1 MHIFKCLMSL
11 ISNTSS
17 LPFLLFCYSTF
28 PSPSA
33 CLSPLSITLYLP
45 LLFPLFHLPQGRQQ
59 RLFDYSRSEGERE
72 FTVAAC
78 SPNGQAV
85 AFGSYDRI
93 RIFAWSPRQSAWSES
108 ASKEISCLYTLSALI
123 WRRDGARLA
132 LGSISGAV
140 LLYES
145 VLKRTI
151 WQDKFELIFVAP
163 SQLLVRSLAEPTQ
176 QLTIE
181 SQLGLEIDDVRIMGK
196 DNFLVGR
203 TEESLILCD
212 LTRNLAS
219 EVPWTAS
226 GRHERFYFENLN
238 VCLIFNVGEL
248 SLVEYGDNRI
258 LGSVRT
264 EFVNPHVI
272 SVRLN
277 ERGNARENK
286 KLAFLLDAK
295 TICVVDLVSQMISG
309 QINHETKIDWLE
321 LSETAHKLLFRDKK
335 LRLILVDN
343 YSGKKQTLLSNIS
356 FVQWVPQSDV
366 VVAQSNSNLAIWYNI
381 DLPEH
386 VTLQSIRGEA
396 IEVIRENVSIELSD

>member
-1 MHIFKCLMSL
+1 
-11 ISNTSS
+11 
-17 LPFLLFCYSTF
+17 
-28 PSPSA
+28 
-33 CLSPLSITLYLP
+33 
-45 LLFPLFHLPQGRQQ
+45 
-59 RLFDYSRSEGERE
+59 
-72 FTVAAC
+72 V
-78 SPNGQAV
+78 
-85 AFGSYDRI
+85 
-93 RIFAWSPRQSAWSES
+93 
-108 ASKEISCLYTLSALI
+108 
-123 WRRDGARLA
+123 
-132 LGSISGAV
+132 
-140 LLYES
+140 
-145 VLKRTI
+145 

-163 SQLLVRSLAEPTQ
+163 SQLLVRSLTEPSQ

-181 SQLGLEIDDVRIMGK
+181 SQLGLEIDDVRIMGR
-196 DNFLVGR
+196 DNYLVAR

-212 LTRNLAS
+212 LTRNLSS

-226 GRHERFYFENLN
+226 GHHERFYFENPT
-238 VCLIFNVGEL
+238 VCLVFNVGEL
-248 SLVEYGDNRI
+248 SLVEYGENSI

-277 ERGNARENK
+277 ERGNGRENK

-295 TICVVDLVSQMISG
+295 TICVVDLVSRMTSG

-343 YSGKKQTLLSNIS
+343 YTGKKQTLLSNIS

-386 VTLQSIRGEA
+386 VTMQSVRGEA
-396 IEVIRENVSIELSD
+396 IEVLRENVSCSLDYHKPVPLIYPG

>member
-1 MHIFKCLMSL
+1 MTVWYVLNEIQ
-11 ISNTSS
+11 SS
-17 LPFLLFCYSTF
+17 GDFLSHHF
-28 PSPSA
+28 
-33 CLSPLSITLYLP
+33 
-45 LLFPLFHLPQGRQQ
+45 QGRQ
-59 RLFDYSRSEGERE
+59 LCTFDHSRTEGERE

-85 AFGSYDRI
+85 AFGSFDRI
-93 RIFAWSPRQSAWSES
+93 RIFAWSPRQGAWSES
-108 ASKEISCLYTLSALI
+108 ATKEVACLYTLSSLL

-132 LGSISGAV
+132 LGSVSGAV
-140 LLYES
+140 LLFES
-145 VLKRTI
+145 VLRRTV

-163 SQLLVRSLAEPTQ
+163 SQLLVRSLTEPSQ
-176 QLTIE
+176 ALTIE
-181 SQLGLEIDDVRIMGK
+181 SQLGLEIDDVRIMGR
-196 DNFLVGR
+196 DNYLVAR

-212 LTRNLAS
+212 LTRNLSS

-226 GRHERFYFENLN
+226 GHHERFYFENPT

-248 SLVEYGDNRI
+248 SLVEYGENSI

-277 ERGNARENK
+277 ERGNAKENK

-295 TICVVDLVSQMISG
+295 TICVVDLISRMTSG
-309 QINHETKIDWLE
+309 QISHETKIDWLE

-343 YSGKKQTLLSNIS
+343 YTGKKQTLLSNIS

-386 VTLQSIRGEA
+386 VTMQSVRGEA
-396 IEVIRENVSIELSD
+396 IEVLRENVGYAGDTPSLLIYPSELP